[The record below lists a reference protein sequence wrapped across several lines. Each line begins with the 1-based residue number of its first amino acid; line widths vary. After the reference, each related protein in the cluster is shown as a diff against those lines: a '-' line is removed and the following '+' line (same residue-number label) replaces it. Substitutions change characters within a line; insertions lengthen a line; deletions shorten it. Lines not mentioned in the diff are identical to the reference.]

1 MIQLPRPSL
10 KGSISVEEALE
21 RRRSVRE
28 YSSDPLTLAEVSQLL
43 WSGYGVTSPEGF
55 RTAPS
60 AKALYPLELYLV
72 VARVDEL
79 AAGVYRYDGL
89 RHGLVSIRRVDVLN
103 DLRAATFG
111 QDFVATAAC
120 VLVFAAVYERTREAF
135 QDAGKDYAHMD
146 LGHAGQNVHLQA
158 VSLGLG
164 TVVVGAFRPDAVQQ
178 TMELPADQTPLYL
191 MPIGRMPPVP

>member
-1 MIQLPRPSL
+1 MIELPRPSV

-28 YSSDPLTLAEVSQLL
+28 YSRDPLTLAEVSQLL

-79 AAGVYRYDGL
+79 AAGVYRYDGH
-89 RHGLVSIRRVDVLN
+89 RHGLVSIRGVNVLN
-103 DLRAATFG
+103 DLCAATFG
-111 QDFVATAAC
+111 QDFVASAAC

-135 QDAGKDYAHMD
+135 QDAGRDYVHMD

-164 TVVVGAFRPDAVQQ
+164 TVVVGAFRPAAVQQ

-191 MPIGRMPPVP
+191 MPIGRMPPIP